1 MNLIFCNE
9 TCVYQKDGICNLAC
23 PAELTSNHV
32 NGCYHFKQRLSLAE
46 NTKGD
51 LSLKTMLQN
60 PPSVE

>member
-32 NGCYHFKQRLSLAE
+32 NG
-46 NTKGD
+46 
-51 LSLKTMLQN
+51 
-60 PPSVE
+60 